1 MRDLSRT
8 KKIGVFALLVVGA
21 TAILR
26 RKTARA
32 YVDKALQ
39 PTGLLIRLSHTL
51 DRKLGWYRLP
61 RPLGLVVLIG
71 LRKLLRRSNLYDTTE
86 IPSLLQP
93 PPVAPDTRYRTART
107 AD

>member
-8 KKIGVFALLVVGA
+8 KKLGVVGLLVVGV
-21 TAILR
+21 TAVLR
-26 RKTARA
+26 RRAARA
-32 YVDKALQ
+32 YGDKALQ
-39 PTGLLIRLSHTL
+39 PTGLLIWLSHIL

-71 LRKLLRRSNLYDTTE
+71 LRKLLRRNNLYDTTK
-86 IPSLLQP
+86 IPSLPQP

-107 AD
+107 A